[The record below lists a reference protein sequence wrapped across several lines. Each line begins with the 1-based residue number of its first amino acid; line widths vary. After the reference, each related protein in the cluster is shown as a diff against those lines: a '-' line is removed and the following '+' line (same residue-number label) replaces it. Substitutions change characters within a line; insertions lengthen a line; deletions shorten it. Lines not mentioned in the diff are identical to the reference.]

1 MESDSDRECE
11 AEGLSNVLIIEGTYA
26 TGKTAAVHACASQL
40 GYTIIELNSSHLRN
54 TTAVK
59 KSCSEGNLTVHLS
72 VRTLRDNCHVSVFS
86 IRIMYLSP
94 S

>member
-59 KSCSEGNLTVHLS
+59 KSCSEGNLLYTCPY
-72 VRTLRDNCHVSVFS
+72 VRYVITA
-86 IRIMYLSP
+86 MYLSL
-94 S
+94 